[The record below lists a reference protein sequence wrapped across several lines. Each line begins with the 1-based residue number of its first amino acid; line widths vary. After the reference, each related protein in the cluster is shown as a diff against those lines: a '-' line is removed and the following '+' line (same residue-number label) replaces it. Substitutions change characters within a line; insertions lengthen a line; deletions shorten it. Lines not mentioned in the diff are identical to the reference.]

1 MADIKKQ
8 YQELAKKH
16 KLPDFDKLDMEF
28 EVSTIEETRFLLRA
42 IISRMGE
49 KIEFYVS
56 TLGDILHPD
65 SSNMHAIQEY
75 RFFDESER
83 ARMFEVYRKL
93 MSSSRQSVEVSLNCD
108 EKEEAEFISVFYGQ
122 WAGMKPELAGF
133 FRKMSDSW
141 RTDSESKDDI
151 GYMG

>member
-65 SSNMHAIQEY
+65 SSNMHAIQEW
-75 RFFDESER
+75 